1 MGVFEF
7 ETADGRAFEIEA
19 PDAQTAVA
27 AFQKN
32 VPQGQQ
38 AADKPSVTESAIR
51 GLGDMGFLGFADEA
65 TAGIKTG
72 FGLAGDYDKELQAQ
86 RAARASAEQAHP
98 YAFMAGQVAGAIP
111 ASVIPLGA
119 AARGTSMLGQ
129 VARGAVGG
137 AAQGG
142 AYGVGSGEGLEGRLD
157 SGVKGAGIGLVAGG
171 AAPIVGRAIGAGVS
185 KVMGRGGD
193 KATQQ
198 VARAIEGDSVN
209 PAALANMAP
218 DGMIAD
224 MGPNLQQMASVQAA
238 SPGPGRQVVR
248 EAMAARQA
256 GAGQRTQDAVDQA
269 LGPRTNIVQS
279 ADQIA
284 ADRGAAAAPLY
295 QQAYAT
301 PIQVTQPIQDILA
314 TPTGRAALAKA
325 KRLAA
330 DERAP
335 IDLANLDTRALDYV
349 KRGMD
354 DVAGALARG
363 GRREQLRAVND
374 MRSTLLNEMD
384 QMNPAY
390 AQARAAYA
398 GPSGVLDAMD
408 AGKGVFQRS
417 VAPDALRKEIAS
429 MPAAD
434 QAGFREGARSAIE
447 EIMAT
452 ARNDAG
458 AATRELAE
466 KGWNREKLRILVGSK
481 ADDLIGALENEK
493 RYAGTA
499 NRTLN
504 NSETAPRVA
513 GMVDLARQTGGFRE
527 AYKNAGFMGVLR
539 AGGLKAVE
547 SLIKSSS
554 DDDMRVLGEQIAK
567 QLTATGPERT
577 RVIAALQ
584 RVQRTNTKNKAVADK
599 AGYLA
604 SMATNAGGQAG
615 GQKAVPRQPLQI
627 DVTRPAN
634 WSEVLQSR

>member
-1 MGVFEF
+1 MGTFEF
-7 ETADGRAFEIEA
+7 QTEDGRAFEVEA
-19 PDAQTAVA
+19 PDAQSAVA

-32 VPQGQQ
+32 VPQGQK
-38 AADKPSVTESAIR
+38 KPSTAESAIR
-51 GLGDMGFLGFADEA
+51 GLGDMAYLGFGDEA

-72 FGLAGDYDKELQAQ
+72 FGLLGDYGKELQAQ
-86 RAARASAEQAHP
+86 RGAKAAAEQAHP

-111 ASVIPLGA
+111 GSMLPIGA
-119 AARGTSMLGQ
+119 AARGTSAVGQ
-129 VARGAVGG
+129 IARGAVGG
-137 AAQGG
+137 AIQGA
-142 AYGVGSGEGLEGRLD
+142 AYGFGSGEGGVENRLQQAGYD
-157 SGVKGAGIGLVAGG
+157 GAIGLAAGG
-171 AAPIVGRAIGAGVS
+171 VAPVVGRVASAGVG
-185 KVMGRGGD
+185 KLLGRGGD

-198 VARAIEGDSVN
+198 VARALEADSVS
-209 PAALANMAP
+209 PATLQNMAP
-218 DGMIAD
+218 EGMIAD

-256 GAGQRTQDAVDQA
+256 GASQRTQDAVDQA
-269 LGPRTNIVQS
+269 LGPRTNVVQS

-284 ADRGAAAAPLY
+284 ADRAAAAAPLY

-301 PIQVTQPIQDILA
+301 PIQVTQPIQDILS

-408 AGKGVFQRS
+408 AGKGVFQRA
-417 VAPDALRKEIAS
+417 VAPDALRKEIAA

-434 QAGFREGARSAIE
+434 QAGFREGARAAIE

-466 KGWNREKLRILVGSK
+466 KGWNREKLKILVGSK

-499 NRTLN
+499 SRTLN
-504 NSETAPRVA
+504 NSETASRVA
-513 GMVDLARQTGGFRE
+513 GMGDLAKQTGGIRQ
-527 AYKNAGFMGVLR
+527 AYESGGMLGLLR
-539 AGGLKAVE
+539 AGGLKALE
-547 SLIKSSS
+547 GLIKSSS
-554 DDDMRVLGEQIAK
+554 DDEMRVLGEQIAK
-567 QLTATGPERT
+567 QLTATGPERA
-577 RVIAALQ
+577 RVLASLQ
-584 RVQRTNTKNKAVADK
+584 RVQRNNTKNKAVADR
-599 AGYLA
+599 AGYLL
-604 SMATNAGGQAG
+604 SLVTNAGGQTAG
-615 GQKAVPRQPLQI
+615 QQMAPRQPLQI

-634 WSEVLQSR
+634 WAEVLQSR